1 MKAKS
6 VKRLAIVWA
15 LLAIVAAYAYD
26 WRGLAP
32 AFFAAGGFLLG
43 AVVLHVYAVWLE
55 VDEMTGEHERLI
67 TEEEISRD
75 PR

>member
-1 MKAKS
+1 MKAKN
-6 VKRLAIVWA
+6 VKRLATVWM

-43 AVVLHVYAVWLE
+43 ALVLHVYAAWLE
-55 VDEMTGEHERLI
+55 VDEMAGGYERLA